1 MNPTNGEFSSTVSH
15 TVKNEQNKDTNK
27 QTNKTN
33 PPKTI
38 PGLLCFENNDFQQLG
53 CKIYSYSGFLLCF
66 AMLCISCLL
75 TETIFMGSIVL

>member
-38 PGLLCFENNDFQQLG
+38 PGLLCFENNDFQ
-53 CKIYSYSGFLLCF
+53 
-66 AMLCISCLL
+66 
-75 TETIFMGSIVL
+75 